1 MANLLPITDGKTTW
15 RLLGRSV
22 LKTPWQLALL
32 MLLFVASSVTA
43 LATPI
48 MVGRLVDAVTTG
60 QLTGYPWEILL
71 TILGAVL
78 LGSLLTRAWTFQGQK
93 LGVRLNRDL
102 GIDLVEASLQ
112 LDAQTIEDAGSGD
125 LLARLTDDLDSVR
138 LVLATGLPEFIHISV
153 YMVITS
159 VTIFTVSPVIGLVTV
174 PMFVLM
180 ALALAIF
187 LPRIAATTRRKT
199 EAMSELTVVAT
210 ENVRGATTIQEL
222 GVQQARSGV
231 QEEKIWEVFRISD
244 RMVVLRSTFW
254 AVDAFNAYLPL
265 LLAMVWGSYCVCRG
279 WATWGDV
286 STASIMLFSM
296 RVDSDIFTFWLDRLR
311 EMTVTMGRV
320 FGVIDLSDTQQARRE
335 SEQYRGE
342 ASGQQSKTVSVQA
355 WPPAAVKLQGV
366 TYGYNPQSP
375 VIEGIDLTVAQGE
388 SLALVGRSGSG
399 KTTLARL
406 IAGSL
411 TAHSGRVQV
420 MGQIV
425 GNGLYPTEPLADHRP
440 ALLICTQEA
449 HVFVGT
455 LVENLAVAAPQA
467 NREQM
472 LDALLAVGANWVSR
486 LPDSLDTQL
495 GDGSYELTRD
505 QVQQLALARIVAA
518 NPHVV
523 ILDESTTQ
531 LELADASQSLAAVM
545 KGRSVIII
553 SHDSRI
559 ASLADRAVL
568 LEEGRLVAEGT
579 PDHIFAR
586 T

>member
-15 RLLGRSV
+15 RLLGRSI
-22 LKTPWQLALL
+22 LKTPWQFCLL
-32 MLLFVASSVTA
+32 MVLFIASSVAA

-48 MVGRLVDAVTTG
+48 MVGRLVDSATTG
-60 QLTGYPWEILL
+60 QLNGYPWEILL
-71 TILGAVL
+71 VILGAVI
-78 LGSLLTRAWTFQGQK
+78 LGALLTRAWTFQGQK

-112 LDAQTIEDAGSGD
+112 LDAQTVEDAGSGD
-125 LLARLTDDLDSVR
+125 LIARLTDDLDSVR
-138 LVLATGLPEFIHISV
+138 QVLATGLPEFTHISV

-159 VTIFTVSPVIGLVTV
+159 VTIFTVSPMIGLVTV
-174 PMFVLM
+174 PMFLLM
-180 ALALAIF
+180 TLSLAIF
-187 LPRIAATTRRKT
+187 LPRIAKVTRWKI
-199 EAMSELTVVAT
+199 EAVSELTVVAT
-210 ENVRGATTIQEL
+210 ENIRGTTTVREL
-222 GVQQARSGV
+222 GVQQDRAAV
-231 QEEKIWEVFRISD
+231 QQEKIWNVFRASD

-254 AVDAFNAYLPL
+254 AIDAFNSYLPL
-265 LLAMVWGSYCVCRG
+265 LLAMVWGSYCVSQG

-296 RVDSDIFTFWLDRLR
+296 RVNSDIFTFWLDRLR

-320 FGVIDLSDTQQARRE
+320 FGVIDLSDAQQARRAAAGKATASSSGE
-335 SEQYRGE
+335 QDKAATSEPGVP
-342 ASGQQSKTVSVQA
+342 AVQLR
-355 WPPAAVKLQGV
+355 AVA
-366 TYGYNPQSP
+366 YGYNPQRP
-375 VIEGIDLTVAQGE
+375 VIRGIDFTVAPGE
-388 SLALVGRSGSG
+388 SVALVGRSGSG

-411 TAHSGRVQV
+411 TANSGTVQV
-420 MGQIV
+420 MGQTV
-425 GNGLYPTEPLADHRP
+425 GNGLYPTEPVAGNRP

-449 HVFVGT
+449 HVFMGT
-455 LVENLAVAAPQA
+455 LGENLAISAPHA
-467 NREQM
+467 SRDEM
-472 LDALLAVGANWVSR
+472 LEALYSVGANWVDH
-486 LPDSLDTQL
+486 LPDGLDTQV
-495 GDGSYELTRD
+495 GGGAHELTRD
-505 QVQQLALARIVAA
+505 QVQQLALARIVVA
-518 NPHVV
+518 NPHAV

-531 LELADASQSLAAVM
+531 LELADARQSLSSVM

-579 PDHIFAR
+579 PDDIFAR